1 MKTNKQGTLVALDV
15 AKAVAAGV
23 AGVVGR
29 MSPELAGQAKRAAIS
44 VPLNTSEAMGRTGR
58 DRRYRLRIAYG
69 SAKELETAVELAVAF
84 GEVPGDEVAVLLGQ
98 LDRLGGLLYGL
109 ERAR

>member
-1 MKTNKQGTLVALDV
+1 MKTNKQGTLVALEV
-15 AKAVAAGV
+15 AKAVSVRVAGV
-23 AGVVGR
+23 AGR
-29 MSPELAGQAKRAAIS
+29 MSRELAGQAKRAAIS
-44 VPLNTSEAMGRTGR
+44 ASLNTSEAMGRTGR

-84 GEVPGDEVAVLLGQ
+84 GEVPADEVAGLLRQ

-109 ERAR
+109 ERAS